1 VNILKQKTGELYSHI
16 IFYPK
21 DFAAKVLIYKVSL
34 GLPRIGS
41 IILHCGVRYLSTFL
55 HHIETFSSTLA
66 FILIL
71 YFPILKNAQIN
82 CIFLQDYQIP

>member
-34 GLPRIGS
+34 GLPRIGFDNS
-41 IILHCGVRYLSTFL
+41 PLWG
-55 HHIETFSSTLA
+55 TLLIDFFA
-66 FILIL
+66 SYRNLLINFGFYSNFI
-71 YFPILKNAQIN
+71 FPNSQK
-82 CIFLQDYQIP
+82 CTD